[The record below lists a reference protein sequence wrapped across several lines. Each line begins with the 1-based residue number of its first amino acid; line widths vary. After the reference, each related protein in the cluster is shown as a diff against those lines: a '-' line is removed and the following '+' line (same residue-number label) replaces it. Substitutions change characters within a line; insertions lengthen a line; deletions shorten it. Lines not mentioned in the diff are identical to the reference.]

1 VAQSLPPDAIGS
13 AAGNPIPANTAIAGN
28 GVNAASQPNTSS
40 QPNPASQLNAV
51 NQLNTV
57 NKPNTTSQ
65 LYPAHQLNPVNILN
79 RPNIVEVVGLSHW
92 FGTGAMRRAVLQ
104 GVDLRIGAGEVV
116 LLTGPSGCGKTTLL
130 TLVGALRA
138 VQQGSVRLFDQ
149 ELNAASRDQRQRLR
163 RRIGM
168 IFQGH
173 NLLRCLTAEQNVQMG
188 ADLLPDLSYRA
199 RRDLAREWLRAV
211 GLGDHLAKLPHD
223 LSGGQKQRVAIAR
236 ALAGRPELL
245 LADEPTAALD
255 SRTGREVVD
264 LLQALARDQGCG
276 VLMVTHDPRIL
287 DVADRLV
294 EMEDGRLLE
303 PVPASP
309 TPVGIPQP

>member
-1 VAQSLPPDAIGS
+1 MPS
-13 AAGNPIPANTAIAGN
+13 
-28 GVNAASQPNTSS
+28 
-40 QPNPASQLNAV
+40 
-51 NQLNTV
+51 TV
-57 NKPNTTSQ
+57 S
-65 LYPAHQLNPVNILN
+65 I
-79 RPNIVEVVGLSHW
+79 EGLSHW
-92 FGTGAMRRAVLQ
+92 YGRGSNRRQVLQ
-104 GVDLRIGAGEVV
+104 SVNLNIEPGEVV

-130 TLVGALRA
+130 TLIGALRK
-138 VQQGSVRLFDQ
+138 VQDGQVTVLGQ
-149 ELNAASRDQRQRLR
+149 PLNGAGRGARQRLR

-188 ADLLPDLSYRA
+188 ADLLLDRSYLA

-211 GLGDHLAKLPHD
+211 GLGDHLSKLPHD

-236 ALAGRPELL
+236 ALAAHPQLL

-255 SRTGREVVD
+255 SATGREVVD
-264 LLQALARDQGCG
+264 LLKRLAREQSCS

-294 EMEDGRLLE
+294 RMEDGRLFTAIE
-303 PVPASP
+303 
-309 TPVGIPQP
+309 